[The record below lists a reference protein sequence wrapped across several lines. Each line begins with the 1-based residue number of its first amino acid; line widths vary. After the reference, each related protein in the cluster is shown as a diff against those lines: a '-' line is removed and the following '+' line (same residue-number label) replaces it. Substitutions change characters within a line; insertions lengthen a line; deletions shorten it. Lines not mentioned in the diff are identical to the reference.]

1 MMHDAINYSSF
12 VVFLEQGA
20 LLSLNSEPRTIA
32 RNSGVLYGSVQA
44 LSGLCGN
51 TFTYFQFKEDNEIS
65 PEDRDVFIA
74 VLLTITCV
82 GIAINLLLLPMPW
95 AKASAQKIESPVPFK
110 ISLYDSSILSRR
122 Q

>member
-1 MMHDAINYSSF
+1 M
-12 VVFLEQGA
+12 
-20 LLSLNSEPRTIA
+20 
-32 RNSGVLYGSVQA
+32 LYGSVQA

-95 AKASAQKIESPVPFK
+95 AKASAQKK
-110 ISLYDSSILSRR
+110 ITCSFQNKFIRQLYSLQKTIANRTDL
-122 Q
+122 